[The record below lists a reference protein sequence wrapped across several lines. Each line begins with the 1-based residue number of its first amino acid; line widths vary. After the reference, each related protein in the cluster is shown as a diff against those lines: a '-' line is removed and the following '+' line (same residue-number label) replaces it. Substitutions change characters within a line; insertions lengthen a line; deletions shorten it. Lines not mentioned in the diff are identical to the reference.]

1 MSRRIINITGHRP
14 HKLIGGYNHFS
25 FENKMLQYV
34 FGEKLK
40 KELNK
45 YQEVVC
51 ITGMAIG
58 VDMLFA
64 MACIEL
70 KETYGNRIKL
80 IGAIPF
86 STQYLSWSAEHK
98 LMWEMILSNCDGVV
112 NTSNRETIYTH
123 EVSDIMQQRNEWMVD
138 NSDETWA
145 VWDGSRSG
153 TGKCVAYA
161 KKQGK
166 PVEIITTGLKQKGEL

>member
-1 MSRRIINITGHRP
+1 MSRRIINVTGHRP
-14 HKLIGGYNHFS
+14 HKLMGGYNHFA

-34 FGEKLK
+34 FGEMLK
-40 KELNK
+40 KELDK

-70 KETYGNRIKL
+70 KETYGSRIKL
-80 IGAIPF
+80 IGAVPF
-86 STQYLSWSAEHK
+86 SSQPLSWSKAHK
-98 LMWEMILSNCDGVV
+98 VMWDMILNECDAVV
-112 NTSNRETIYTH
+112 NTSNRETVYVH

-145 VWDGSRSG
+145 VWDGSPSG
-153 TGKCVAYA
+153 TGKCVNYA
-161 KKQGK
+161 KEKGK
-166 PVEIITTGLKQKGEL
+166 PIKTITTGLIKEG